1 MAQSDNSIASN
12 CDLRLSPAPS
22 SFPLSAQPAGSGAPS
37 PSPNSSNARHN
48 YNNTTT
54 TTNSNSNSDAS
65 NNHTHSHT
73 HRTSP
78 LPDTYAA
85 LASSVT
91 SFLAVSIHQILY
103 LRAIYPQ
110 PTFLPV
116 RHFNHPVRQSRHPK
130 VCTWVTDACAAV
142 EAQLLKCSVAAVS
155 VVILSAR
162 TNRPLERYTFDMTQI
177 PEVPASDINTPFEKP
192 STTSPEDSRRHQP
205 QEHEQQQQQQQQST
219 PKPPPR
225 PAQVDLE
232 AQFRAV
238 LARLA
243 SACARLTPLPRGEE
257 YTPTLHIVL
266 RNNADS
272 PAGVTKEEQLWI
284 AAEPDRADLNS
295 SNSNGGGG
303 GSDGDGDN
311 DGGGD
316 GDGNNSNNITNG
328 DLHPSHNSASSD
340 NPAVKNGG
348 GGEMDGRR
356 GSRGRAKTV
365 PVRTVDAGEM
375 KLEVWVEEAKGKFE
389 ELDRIRAEYP
399 P

>member
-1 MAQSDNSIASN
+1 MAQSNNGVASDCN
-12 CDLRLSPAPS
+12 LRSPGPSGFPFNAQPAAAAVPAPS
-22 SFPLSAQPAGSGAPS
+22 PNNNNDAGS
-37 PSPNSSNARHN
+37 
-48 YNNTTT
+48 TTT
-54 TTNSNSNSDAS
+54 STNSNNSNI
-65 NNHTHSHT
+65 NNHTHS

-85 LASSVT
+85 LASSVA

-142 EAQLLKCSVAAVS
+142 EGQLLKCSVAAVS

-177 PEVPASDINTPFEKP
+177 PEVPASDVHTPFEN
-192 STTSPEDSRRHQP
+192 SSSADQ
-205 QEHEQQQQQQQQST
+205 QEQQLPSAT
-219 PKPPPR
+219 KPQTHPR
-225 PAQVDLE
+225 PAPIDLE

-243 SACARLTPLPRGEE
+243 SACARLTPLPRDEE

-284 AAEPDRADLNS
+284 AAEPGRKVDMNNTKHSNNSNTTRYLNPTGT
-295 SNSNGGGG
+295 SNGSDNDDSFGNNSTMARNGGGG
-303 GSDGDGDN
+303 TDGS
-311 DGGGD
+311 
-316 GDGNNSNNITNG
+316 SR
-328 DLHPSHNSASSD
+328 H
-340 NPAVKNGG
+340 
-348 GGEMDGRR
+348 

-375 KLEVWVEEAKGKFE
+375 KLEVWIEEAKGKFE
-389 ELDRIRAEYP
+389 ELDRIRAEHP

>member
-1 MAQSDNSIASN
+1 MAQSNKGVASGCN
-12 CDLRLSPAPS
+12 LRLSPTPS
-22 SFPLSAQPAGSGAPS
+22 GLPLSAQPAATVAPAPS
-37 PSPNSSNARHN
+37 P
-48 YNNTTT
+48 NNNNCAGSTTTTITTTTSTTTTTT
-54 TTNSNSNSDAS
+54 TTNSNNNNN
-65 NNHTHSHT
+65 NNHTHN
-73 HRTSP
+73 HRTSS

-85 LASSVT
+85 LASSVA

-155 VVILSAR
+155 VVILSAS

-177 PEVPASDINTPFEKP
+177 PEVPASDIHTPFENSSSADQQEQQLP
-192 STTSPEDSRRHQP
+192 STTKP
-205 QEHEQQQQQQQQST
+205 QTH
-219 PKPPPR
+219 PR
-225 PAQVDLE
+225 PAPIDLE

-243 SACARLTPLPRGEE
+243 SACARLTPLPRDEE

-284 AAEPDRADLNS
+284 AAEPDRKVDLN
-295 SNSNGGGG
+295 NTKP
-303 GSDGDGDN
+303 
-311 DGGGD
+311 
-316 GDGNNSNNITNG
+316 NSNNNTTRHLNPTGTGNG
-328 DLHPSHNSASSD
+328 NDNDNSFDNSSTTAR
-340 NPAVKNGG
+340 NR
-348 GGEMDGRR
+348 GGEMNGSRR

-389 ELDRIRAEYP
+389 ELDRIRAEHP

>member
-1 MAQSDNSIASN
+1 MAQSNSGIASDCN
-12 CDLRLSPAPS
+12 PRVSPS
-22 SFPLSAQPAGSGAPS
+22 SFPAASAAPAPS
-37 PSPNSSNARHN
+37 PNNSN
-48 YNNTTT
+48 T
-54 TTNSNSNSDAS
+54 TTNSNNSN
-65 NNHTHSHT
+65 NNHTHN

-85 LASSVT
+85 LASSVA

-162 TNRPLERYTFDMTQI
+162 TNRPLERYTFDMTQM
-177 PEVPASDINTPFEKP
+177 PEVPASDIHTPFEN
-192 STTSPEDSRRHQP
+192 SSSADQ
-205 QEHEQQQQQQQQST
+205 QEQQQQQPQST
-219 PKPPPR
+219 TKPQTNPPPT
-225 PAQVDLE
+225 PIDLE

-243 SACARLTPLPRGEE
+243 SACARLTPLPRDEE

-284 AAEPDRADLNS
+284 AAEPGRKADLN
-295 SNSNGGGG
+295 
-303 GSDGDGDN
+303 DA
-311 DGGGD
+311 
-316 GDGNNSNNITNG
+316 NSNNNNSTNNNKTTRY
-328 DLHPSHNSASSD
+328 LNPTSAGTDSD
-340 NPAVKNGG
+340 NDNSFDNNHTAARNGSG
-348 GGEMDGRR
+348 GMDGNRR

-365 PVRTVDAGEM
+365 PVRTVDAGEL

-389 ELDRIRAEYP
+389 ELDRIRAEHP

>member
-1 MAQSDNSIASN
+1 MSQSNDYNS
-12 CDLRLSPAPS
+12 RLSPGPS
-22 SFPLSAQPAGSGAPS
+22 SFPASAQPPAAS
-37 PSPNSSNARHN
+37 PTTNISITSSNI
-48 YNNTTT
+48 
-54 TTNSNSNSDAS
+54 NSND
-65 NNHTHSHT
+65 HTHN

-85 LASSVT
+85 LTSSIA

-116 RHFNHPVRQSRHPK
+116 RHFNHPVRQSRHPR
-130 VCTWVTDACAAV
+130 VCTWITDACAAV

-177 PEVPASDINTPFEKP
+177 PQVPAGDVHTPFDNNS
-192 STTSPEDSRRHQP
+192 STTPPEDSTRHQP
-205 QEHEQQQQQQQQST
+205 QDQEQQQQQ
-219 PKPPPR
+219 PR
-225 PAQVDLE
+225 PAPIDLE

-243 SACARLTPLPRGEE
+243 SACARLTPLPRDEE
-257 YTPTLHIVL
+257 YIPTLHIVL

-284 AAEPDRADLNS
+284 AAEPGKPDLNS
-295 SNSNGGGG
+295 S
-303 GSDGDGDN
+303 GSSCDSGTN
-311 DGGGD
+311 
-316 GDGNNSNNITNG
+316 TNG
-328 DLHPSHNSASSD
+328 SLHPTATNDDSFD
-340 NPAVKNGG
+340 NATTKNGG
-348 GGEMDGRR
+348 GAGRR

-389 ELDRIRAEYP
+389 ELDRIRAEHP